1 MCGRW
6 ILKKGHL
13 RGKSP
18 IKKVI
23 LYVGKVILY
32 VGKVILYLGK
42 VILYVGATFI
52 VTFSISDKLGFSSD
66 VLELLKYPNRLSI
79 DN

>member
-32 VGKVILYLGK
+32 VG
-42 VILYVGATFI
+42 ATFI

-66 VLELLKYPNRLSI
+66 ALELLKYPNRLSI

>member
-18 IKKVI
+18 IKNVI

-32 VGKVILYLGK
+32 VGK

-66 VLELLKYPNRLSI
+66 ALELLKYPNRLSI

>member
-18 IKKVI
+18 IKNVI
-23 LYVGKVILY
+23 LYV
-32 VGKVILYLGK
+32 GK